1 MNASPVLA
9 VANVT
14 YCSVD
19 FFDYSTGTN
28 LATLTD
34 LTPQPHELAVDPL
47 GRRLFVSHTY
57 RKGAYGLGSEQS
69 HEITVIDVDSR
80 SVSTVIDIHPFVAPH
95 GVRYV
100 PTTGLLLASV
110 ESSPAGRGV
119 VLIDPDKHE
128 VVGHIETVAPNSH
141 WMAVAPSGTH
151 CYVTHKD
158 ASMLSVLN
166 LETRTLEA
174 TVDLPGGA
182 EEVDISPD
190 GRHLYV
196 VTPHQTTPAPRDHAP
211 SCLLKI
217 DTMSLDT
224 VAALQLTPANSAVH
238 VGAHGLV
245 YVTRMTPTQ
254 LEFGSTRGALN
265 VIDAESM
272 TLRGTVEL
280 DNESFTMREAPDGQT
295 VCVSNATSNTISV
308 VDLGTL
314 DVARTLHIA
323 RRSEAPFSGAH
334 GLAFLP

>member
-19 FFDYSTGTN
+19 FFDYSTGAN
-28 LATLTD
+28 LATLAN
-34 LTPQPHELAVDPL
+34 LAPQPHELAVDPL

-57 RKGAYGLGSEQS
+57 RNGAYGTGSEQS
-69 HEITVIDVDSR
+69 HEITVIDSDSR
-80 SVSTVIDIHPFVAPH
+80 SVSTVIDTHPFVAPH
-95 GVRYV
+95 GLRYV
-100 PTTGLLLASV
+100 PSTGLLVVSV
-110 ESSPAGRGV
+110 EPSPAGRGV
-119 VLIDPDKHE
+119 VLIDPDKQE
-128 VVGHIETVAPNSH
+128 VVGNIETAGLNSH
-141 WMAVAPSGTH
+141 WIAVSPSGTH

-158 ASMLSVLN
+158 GPMLSVLN

-190 GRHLYV
+190 GRYLYV

-217 DTMSLDT
+217 DTTTLET

-254 LEFGSTRGALN
+254 EVFGSARGALN
-265 VIDAESM
+265 IIDAETM

-280 DNESFTMREAPDGQT
+280 DHESFTMREAPDGQT
-295 VCVSNATSNTISV
+295 VCVSNATSNTVSV
-308 VDLGTL
+308 VDLDTL
-314 DVARTLHIA
+314 ELVRTLHIA
-323 RRSEAPFSGAH
+323 RRPEAPFSGAH
-334 GLAFLP
+334 GLAFLS